1 MSERADYPAP
11 IGLASLNELEET
23 SRLATVGWRMRTS
36 PFVPHEP
43 VTRIWRDGVLSSK
56 QLDAQGGVHL
66 ALVDV
71 GINPDLRAGP
81 VIDATGDL
89 VGFVITDGDPTNLT
103 RVAPG
108 EAVRRLLAAR

>member
-1 MSERADYPAP
+1 M
-11 IGLASLNELEET
+11 
-23 SRLATVGWRMRTS
+23 
-36 PFVPHEP
+36 
-43 VTRIWRDGVLSSK
+43 
-56 QLDAQGGVHL
+56 QL
-66 ALVDV
+66 ALADV